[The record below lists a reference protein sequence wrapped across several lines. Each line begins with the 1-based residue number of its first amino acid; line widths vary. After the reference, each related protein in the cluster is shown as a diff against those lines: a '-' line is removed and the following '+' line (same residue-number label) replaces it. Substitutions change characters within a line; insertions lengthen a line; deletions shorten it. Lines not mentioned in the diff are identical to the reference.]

1 MKIELGYGDGI
12 QTAEIPDR
20 NILKILRANPVS
32 SGEKGGSVVRE
43 ALKNPIASASLAE
56 IVRPGEK
63 TVIITSDITRPMPTW
78 DVMPAVLDELYAAG
92 ISPED
97 ITLVFALGSHRA
109 HTEEEKKHLAGERA
123 YREISCVDS
132 DPQDCVH
139 IGTTEAGTPVDI
151 TRVVAEAD
159 RRICLGN
166 IEYHYFAGYSGG
178 AKAIMPGVSTPAAIQ
193 ANHSMMVQEKAHAG
207 NIKDNPIRK
216 DLEEAAAMCGVDF
229 IVNVVLNEHKEI
241 IKAVAG
247 DLTEAHREGC
257 RFLDSLYQVEIP
269 EKADIV
275 IVSQGG
281 APKDLNLYQTQKAL
295 DNSKHAVK
303 DGGTVILA
311 GSCREGLGQAVFQE
325 WMTEADEPADLIRRV
340 KENFRLGGHKAAA
353 IAMVL
358 EKADIYLVSEMES
371 GFVKSIFMEP
381 YSDLQTA
388 FDDAIA
394 KYGSDAKV
402 IVMPYGGSTLPK
414 VTKNTGGI

>member
-43 ALKNPIASASLAE
+43 ALKNPIASAPLSE

-92 ISPED
+92 VSPED